1 MHGDRDGAG
10 AQLVCER
17 LRKLIPDCVSKHMNK
32 SAIFYAGKLCCM
44 SNNNHHDVYLLA
56 QVRHVLIGFKGCKRR
71 TGIFEAQADHG
82 NELFTVTHRLT
93 SFTLCRHT
101 M

>member
-1 MHGDRDGAG
+1 MFVHAALIVVAMHGDRDGVG

-56 QVRHVLIGFKGCKRR
+56 QVRHVHIA
-71 TGIFEAQADHG
+71 FEARCVRVDVCKC
-82 NELFTVTHRLT
+82 N
-93 SFTLCRHT
+93 TLNSQFYCYQI
-101 M
+101 

>member
-1 MHGDRDGAG
+1 MVLIILEMHGDRDGVG

-56 QVRHVLIGFKGCKRR
+56 QVRHAHMMFKAR
-71 TGIFEAQADHG
+71 
-82 NELFTVTHRLT
+82 
-93 SFTLCRHT
+93 
-101 M
+101 